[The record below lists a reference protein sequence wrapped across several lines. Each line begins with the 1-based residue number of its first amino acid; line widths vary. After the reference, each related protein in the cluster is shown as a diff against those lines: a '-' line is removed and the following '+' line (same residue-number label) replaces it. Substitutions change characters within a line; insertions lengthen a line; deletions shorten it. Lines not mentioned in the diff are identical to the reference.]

1 MVLAKDSAAGGTPSR
16 PVHPTSAM
24 FARAHLECTAGPEK
38 GRTFRLAPAVTVI
51 GRDAA
56 CDVVLSEAT
65 VSRQHARIERRGEE
79 WIVKN
84 LSPNGTLLGKKSID
98 EVVLADGDEIRVG
111 AKTRLQFVV
120 EAVTGLGTGRPQ
132 FRPRSSEV
140 QAGPPDAEAAGREE
154 EETKPSLFRR
164 RKGLFIGLG
173 AYLAAMVILG
183 VVLAL
188 YTGGGAIASREVP
201 ILGLDD
207 MIRDEPGAKPLRIV
221 RESPE
226 GVWCEGPLGGPSVL
240 VRFEDLRPGG
250 KADRITGIR
259 KALDVKFTFEFN
271 DRLAEQRKQE
281 AIEMY
286 RLWRLPDKEGN
297 LFGAVRRFQKAL
309 GCYGGRGFFPGDP
322 AADKI
327 YQQALTEL
335 IAEVQKEYSD
345 AIVNEKAG
353 DYKRAWEKY
362 SRILRLVPD
371 RDNPI
376 FDNVSRRMTD
386 LKRTAK
392 GPG

>member
-1 MVLAKDSAAGGTPSR
+1 MALEKDSAGGAAGSR
-16 PVHPTSAM
+16 PVRPSVPM
-24 FARAHLECTAGPEK
+24 SARAHLECTAGPEK
-38 GRTFRLAPAVTVI
+38 GQTFRLAPAATVV

-56 CDVVLSEAT
+56 CDIVLAET
-65 VSRQHARIERRGEE
+65 TISRQHARIERRGEA
-79 WIVKN
+79 WILKN
-84 LSPNGTLLGKKSID
+84 LSPNGTFLGKKSID
-98 EVVLADGDEIRVG
+98 EAVLADGDDIRVG
-111 AKTRLQFVV
+111 AKTRLRFVV
-120 EAVTGLGTGRPQ
+120 EAVAGLGTGRPQ
-132 FRPRSSEV
+132 FRPRSGEAQGAPS
-140 QAGPPDAEAAGREE
+140 DAEAAAREAE
-154 EETKPSLFRR
+154 EAKPSLFRR
-164 RKGLFIGLG
+164 RKGLFVGLG
-173 AYLAAMVILG
+173 VYVFAMVVLG

-188 YTGGGAIASREVP
+188 YTGGGTAFSREVP

-207 MIRDEPGAKPLRIV
+207 MIRREPGAKPLRIV

-226 GVWCEGPLGGPSVL
+226 GVWCEGLLGGPPVL
-240 VRFEDLRPGG
+240 VPFEDLRPGG

-259 KALDVKFTFEFN
+259 KALDVKFTFELN
-271 DRLAEQRKQE
+271 DRLAERYKQE

-309 GCYGGRGFFPGDP
+309 GYYGGRGFFPGDP

-362 SRILRLVPD
+362 SRLLRLVPD

-376 FDNVSRRMTD
+376 FDNVSRRMTA